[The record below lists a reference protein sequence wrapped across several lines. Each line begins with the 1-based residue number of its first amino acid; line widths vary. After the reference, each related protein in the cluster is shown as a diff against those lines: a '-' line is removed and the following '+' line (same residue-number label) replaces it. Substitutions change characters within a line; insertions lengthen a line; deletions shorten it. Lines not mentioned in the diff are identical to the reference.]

1 MVGAESPRPRAREGV
16 AIRTTSQA
24 GAGGRFLER
33 GRHLQLAG
41 GGGWTGWTREG
52 QGASAS
58 AEQGEVQASTW
69 QSSRTAGHRASKRWA
84 REPGKLAQCGE
95 AKEGN

>member
-1 MVGAESPRPRAREGV
+1 MDGV
-16 AIRTTSQA
+16 D
-24 GAGGRFLER
+24 AGGS
-33 GRHLQLAG
+33 ACC
-41 GGGWTGWTREG
+41 REG

-58 AEQGEVQASTW
+58 AEQGEVQASW
-69 QSSRTAGHRASKRWA
+69 QSRRTAGHRASKRWA

>member
-1 MVGAESPRPRAREGV
+1 MDGV
-16 AIRTTSQA
+16 D
-24 GAGGRFLER
+24 AGGS
-33 GRHLQLAG
+33 ACC
-41 GGGWTGWTREG
+41 REG